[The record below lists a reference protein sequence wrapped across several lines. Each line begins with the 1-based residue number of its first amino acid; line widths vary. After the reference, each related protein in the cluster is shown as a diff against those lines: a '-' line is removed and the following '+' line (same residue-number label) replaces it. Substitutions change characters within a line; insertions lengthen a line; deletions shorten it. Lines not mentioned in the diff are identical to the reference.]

1 MCEFVVANVDFLLVD
16 SFQNL
21 FVVLFAWLEPK
32 SWARLVCGDLE
43 RFVGLFVVV
52 PPARDRNR

>member
-32 SWARLVCGDLE
+32 SWARLVCGDLAP
-43 RFVGLFVVV
+43 RPRKRSYSLTMSK
-52 PPARDRNR
+52 RI